1 MKDNFIRQ
9 KFKKVFNIDSIITIF
24 YMEFSKDFSYEGERH
39 DFWEMVYV
47 DKGEVICTA
56 DTKQFVLK
64 GGELTFHKP
73 NEFHNLSANKN
84 VAPNVSIITFDCK
97 SPAMNYFKGKIFKL
111 SLTEKNTLSMLI
123 EEGLSCYS
131 MVDQKNPLL
140 QQLIKLDSAPFGS
153 SQMTKNLLECLLIGL
168 SRHKDSLDK
177 KERYNYM
184 LDGATIPH
192 DVKEIIDFLE
202 NNVYAK
208 LSIDKIADLLGKSP
222 SAIKKTFSSF
232 KRNGI
237 IDYFNRLKIKEAKRL
252 IREKNYNFSQVSDML
267 GFDTPQYFSIV
278 FKKYTKMSPKEY
290 KNSILP

>member
-56 DTKQFVLK
+56 DTKQFILK

-73 NEFHNLSANKN
+73 NEFHNLSANN
-84 VAPNVSIITFDCK
+84 SVAPNVSIITFDCK

-111 SLTEKNTLSMLI
+111 SANEKNTLSMLI

-184 LDGATIPH
+184 FDGATIPH

-208 LSIDKIADLLGKSP
+208 LSVDKIADLLGKSP
-222 SAIKKTFSSF
+222 STIKKTFSSF
-232 KRNGI
+232 KKHGI
-237 IDYFNRLKIKEAKRL
+237 MDYFNRLKIKEAKRL

-278 FKKYTKMSPKEY
+278 FKKFTKMSPKEY

>member
-56 DTKQFVLK
+56 DTKQFILK

-73 NEFHNLSANKN
+73 NEFHNLSANN
-84 VAPNVSIITFDCK
+84 SVAPNVSIITFDCK

-111 SLTEKNTLSMLI
+111 SANEKNTLSMLI

-184 LDGATIPH
+184 FDGATIPH

-208 LSIDKIADLLGKSP
+208 LSVDKIADLLGKSP
-222 SAIKKTFSSF
+222 STIKKTFSSF
-232 KRNGI
+232 KKHGI
-237 IDYFNRLKIKEAKRL
+237 MDYFNRLKIKEAKRL

>member
-56 DTKQFVLK
+56 DTKQFILK

-73 NEFHNLSANKN
+73 NEFHNLSANN
-84 VAPNVSIITFDCK
+84 SVAPNVSIITFDCK

-111 SLTEKNTLSMLI
+111 SLNEKNTLSMLI

-184 LDGATIPH
+184 FDGATIPH

-208 LSIDKIADLLGKSP
+208 LSVDKIADLLGKSP
-222 SAIKKTFSSF
+222 STIKKTFSSF
-232 KRNGI
+232 KKHGI
-237 IDYFNRLKIKEAKRL
+237 MDYFNRLKIKEAKRL

>member
-111 SLTEKNTLSMLI
+111 SLAEKNTLSMLI

-184 LDGATIPH
+184 FDGATIPH

-222 SAIKKTFSSF
+222 STIKKTFSSF
-232 KRNGI
+232 KKHGI
-237 IDYFNRLKIKEAKRL
+237 MDYFNRLKIKEAKRL

-290 KNSILP
+290 KDSILP